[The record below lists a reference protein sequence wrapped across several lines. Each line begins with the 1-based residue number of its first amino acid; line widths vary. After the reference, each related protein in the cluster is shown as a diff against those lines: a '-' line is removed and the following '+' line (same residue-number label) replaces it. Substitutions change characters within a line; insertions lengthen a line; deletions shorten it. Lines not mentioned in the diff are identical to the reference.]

1 MAINDVFA
9 VSGISEG
16 QKVQLA
22 RITRG
27 WRQVDLASHAGVN
40 VQDVCTLE
48 HDRYLLPTRKT
59 KILKCLGLVDAE
71 NESPNHGGLH
81 NGR

>member
-1 MAINDVFA
+1 MTTNDVFA

-27 WRQVDLASHAGVN
+27 WRQVDLACFAGVN
-40 VQDVCTLE
+40 VSDVCTLE
-48 HDRYLLPTRKT
+48 HNRYLLPTRKT

-71 NESPNHGGLH
+71 NESSNRGGPL
-81 NGR
+81 NG